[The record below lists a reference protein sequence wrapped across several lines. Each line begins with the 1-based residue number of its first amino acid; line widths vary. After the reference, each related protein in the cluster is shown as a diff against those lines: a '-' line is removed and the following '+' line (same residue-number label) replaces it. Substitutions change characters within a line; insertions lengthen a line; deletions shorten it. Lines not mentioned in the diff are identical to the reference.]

1 MAEEISPM
9 NPLANLPTLAE
20 ESSLIQAELG
30 LVLLLSL
37 AALVAIV
44 SRRIRLPYTVALVIV
59 GLALTLVPNPFEFD
73 LSSELILAI
82 IVPPLIFE
90 ATLSLKWSNLR
101 KDLGIILI
109 LAVLGTFIG
118 AFIVGSI
125 IFAAGRTLV
134 PELEWIFL
142 AAFAFGALISAT
154 DPVAV
159 ISLFRNLGVSKRLSI
174 LVEGESLFNDGVAIV
189 LFGIALSAGA
199 AVVTGEGESFEL
211 GTAIFDFLRISLG
224 GLAVGGALGYLV
236 SSLLLKNLDDNLIE
250 TATTV
255 ALAFGAFVIAEELH
269 VSGILS
275 VVAAGLIVG
284 NIGLQNTSPS
294 TRITLD
300 NFWEFGA
307 FVVNSL
313 VFLLIGLEADLR
325 QFQLNLPLIAVA
337 IAAVIFS
344 RALVVYG
351 LTWIYNRIYS
361 RRPVSLAYR
370 HVMFWGGLRGA
381 ISLALALSITGT
393 TFGSEVATEL
403 LLMTFGVVLFTLLVQ
418 GTTITPLLSY
428 LGLTDRPEHEKEQ
441 ERHQALLYATRAG
454 KRELDRLYDDGIIS
468 AEIWEAMSEVY
479 AIEVRQQNKELRD
492 LLHNYPELEQ
502 TMILQAREDLLQA
515 ERSALVDAVR
525 RGLISEDVY
534 HELIRETDF
543 SVEAL
548 SRIQGTM
555 SADARE
561 E

>member
-1 MAEEISPM
+1 M
-9 NPLANLPTLAE
+9 NQLADL
-20 ESSLIQAELG
+20 SSLTDEGSLVQAELG
-30 LVLLLSL
+30 FVLLLSL
-37 AALVAIV
+37 AALVAII

-90 ATLSLKWSNLR
+90 ATLSLRWKNLR

-109 LAVLGTFIG
+109 LAVVGTFIG
-118 AFIVGSI
+118 AFIVGTI
-125 IFAAGRTLV
+125 IYAAGQTLV
-134 PELEWIFL
+134 PELEWMFL
-142 AAFAFGALISAT
+142 AAFAFGSHNSAT

-159 ISLFRNLGVSKRLSI
+159 ISLFRNLGVSKRLLI

-199 AVVTGEGESFEL
+199 AVVTGEGESFSL
-211 GTAIFDFLRISLG
+211 GTAIFDFLRISIG
-224 GLAVGGALGYLV
+224 GLAVGAALGYLV
-236 SSLLLKNLDDNLIE
+236 SSLILKNVDDNLVE

-284 NIGLQNTSPS
+284 NVGLQNTSPS

-325 QFQLNLPLIAVA
+325 QFQLNLPLIVVAVL
-337 IAAVIFS
+337 AVIFS
-344 RALVVYG
+344 RGLVVYG
-351 LTWIYNRIYS
+351 LTFIYNRFNAS
-361 RRPVSLAYR
+361 RPVSLAYR

-381 ISLALALSITGT
+381 ISLALALSITGA
-393 TFGSEVATEL
+393 TFGSEEIATEL

-428 LGLTDRPEHEKEQ
+428 LGLTDRLEHEREQ
-441 ERHQALLYATRAG
+441 QRHQAMLYATRAG

-515 ERSALVDAVR
+515 ERSALSDAAR

-548 SRIQGTM
+548 SRIQSTM

>member
-1 MAEEISPM
+1 V
-9 NPLANLPTLAE
+9 NPLEYLPALAE
-20 ESSLIQAELG
+20 ESSLIQTELG

-37 AALVAIV
+37 AAIVAII
-44 SRRIRLPYTVALVIV
+44 SRRIKLPYTVALVIV

-73 LSSELILAI
+73 LSSELILAL

-90 ATLSLKWSNLR
+90 ATLNLR
-101 KDLGIILI
+101 WDNLKKDLGIILI
-109 LAVLGTFIG
+109 LAVFGTLIG
-118 AFIVGSI
+118 AFIVGAI
-125 IFAAGRTLV
+125 IYAAGRTLV

-159 ISLFRNLGVSKRLSI
+159 ISLFRDLGVSKRLSI

-189 LFGIALSAGA
+189 LFGIALSAGVA
-199 AVVTGEGESFEL
+199 ATTGEGEGFSL
-211 GTAIFDFLRISLG
+211 GPALLDFFRISLG
-224 GLAVGGALGYLV
+224 GLAVGATLGYLV
-236 SSLLLKNLDDNLIE
+236 SSLLLKNVDDNLIE

-255 ALAFGAFVIAEELH
+255 ALAFGAFVLAEQLH

-284 NIGLQNTSPS
+284 NVGLKNTSPS

-337 IAAVIFS
+337 VVAVILS

-351 LTWIYNRIYS
+351 LTGLYNKFSS
-361 RRPVSLAYR
+361 RRTVSFSYR
-370 HVMFWGGLRGA
+370 HAMFWGGLRGA
-381 ISLALALSITGT
+381 ISLALALSITST
-393 TFGSEVATEL
+393 TFGAEVANEL

-418 GTTITPLLSY
+418 GTTITPLLNY
-428 LGLTDRPEHEKEQ
+428 LGLTDRPEREREQ
-441 ERHQALLYATRAG
+441 QHQQALLYATKAG

-468 AEIWEAMSEVY
+468 AEVWEAMSEVY

-492 LLHNYPELEQ
+492 LLHKYPELEQ

-515 ERSALVDAVR
+515 ERTALSDAAR

-534 HELIRETDF
+534 HKIIRETDF

-548 SRIQGTM
+548 NRIQSTM